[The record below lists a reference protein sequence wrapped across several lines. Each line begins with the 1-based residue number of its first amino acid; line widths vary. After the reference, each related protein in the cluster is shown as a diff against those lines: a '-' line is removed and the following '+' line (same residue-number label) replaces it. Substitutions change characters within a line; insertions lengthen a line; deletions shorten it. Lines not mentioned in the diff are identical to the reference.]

1 MAKSPEIVNL
11 RARQAKRL
19 RGAPVRASPRSSKD
33 RSVHRDAPNFAVSQY
48 RRLVG
53 ALARLEADHQTS
65 QAGCHACDEGG
76 LTPRVLHSQGHGAP
90 AAEIGPST
98 GGWLSSSHRTGSH
111 GERLQESRVWY
122 WNVTRSGLHF
132 RLGLTGLSR
141 RGPRSCRRRLVRSAC
156 GMTLHCAPG
165 RRGPM
170 HCPPP
175 RRRHHLPPTHCP
187 PFPSAASPSPV

>member
-111 GERLQESRVWY
+111 GERLQESRLGNGKWRALVCISDWASQVCREGVHEAVAVA
-122 WNVTRSGLHF
+122 WSGVH
-132 RLGLTGLSR
+132 
-141 RGPRSCRRRLVRSAC
+141 VE
-156 GMTLHCAPG
+156 
-165 RRGPM
+165 
-170 HCPPP
+170 
-175 RRRHHLPPTHCP
+175 
-187 PFPSAASPSPV
+187 